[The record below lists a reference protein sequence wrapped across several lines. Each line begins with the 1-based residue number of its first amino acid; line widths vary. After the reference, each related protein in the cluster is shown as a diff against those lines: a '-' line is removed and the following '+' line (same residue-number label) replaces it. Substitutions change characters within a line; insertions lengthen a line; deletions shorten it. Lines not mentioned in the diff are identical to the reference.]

1 MYYVYAD
8 GDSIYN
14 QFDKTLTIHSPKV
27 TLELGKAGSFQFDI
41 PPTNQYY
48 NRLTQLKTIIRVE
61 LDNKTIFYGRVF
73 SITRGFNNIKK
84 VYCEGAL
91 SYLIDTL
98 QQAKSYKGKAKKL
111 FENIIDA
118 HNSMAD
124 SDKQFVIDRLEIEDT
139 DVIIPGKKDKDGN
152 YYGDKY
158 EQTIIESIAE
168 EWLTT
173 YDYINNVLIEYL
185 GGYLIYKY
193 DGGKNKI
200 SYISE
205 DSFDQE
211 IESASSKNLN
221 VPSIDYGIN
230 MLDLKEELNAEDLCT
245 VLIPLGDDGL
255 TIEKATN
262 KNQYDDIKI
271 ESVDGKG
278 IGIAHTSSVDKY
290 GKIVKSY
297 VFDNVNEANTL
308 FTNGYKYLKAHKNIP
323 ISFTVKAV
331 DMHFIN
337 KDLDSLTIGEIAKID
352 STPHNI
358 VEYLICTKIEYD
370 LEDASKNTYTFGNPK
385 QSLTE
390 RYKKNKQKERK
401 RSASSSKKSSAKAL
415 STASNVAKAYADAAV
430 ETVNENYATI
440 KNWVED
446 HYAGIEEAV
455 HFVST
460 NGEGFVRSTK
470 WVDEYG
476 ANTEEVLTWHGKY
489 AESAVSTIK
498 WANDYSAGIEDT
510 VNWKTRNAEGLAGT
524 KKWVDD
530 NSAGIEDTVSWKGK
544 NAEGLLSSKS
554 WIDNYS
560 AGIADTI
567 KWKNDNAAGLINSKS
582 WIDNY
587 SAGIA
592 DTIKWKNDN
601 AAGLINS
608 KSWIDNYS
616 AGIADTIK
624 WKNDN
629 AAGLINSKSWI
640 DNYSAGIADTIKW
653 KNDNAVGLINSKS
666 WIDNYSAGIADTIA
680 WKSTNGAGL
689 ITAKKW
695 IDDNKTSIEE
705 TVRWKNDNA
714 TGLINSKK
722 WIDNYSAG
730 IADTIKWKNDNA
742 VGLINSKSWIDN
754 YSAGIAD
761 TIAWKST
768 NGAGLITAKKWIDD
782 NKTSIEE
789 TVRWKSGADSSISGI
804 KSTADAAKAMASLFA
819 EHNGKKASIKLS
831 ADAEKAIVDIAGD
844 VFVDKLTAKRII
856 AVAFSSDNSKVK
868 IGSEAM
874 TLTANFIQ
882 IGNAG
887 AYSLIRN
894 LYVGASNS
902 DDNRV
907 LSRAQV
913 RSLAQAQAKSVI
925 DRKYILNA
933 LKDGETSLT
942 NLILSTLIDESP
954 KLNSGTQIHYD
965 RLYRTLPDFVKKII
979 DEYVTETYIS
989 NKLSKSTIVGKLSGQ
1004 TITCKNLLVEV
1015 DNKDIN
1021 IVTHVY
1027 NSMVGH
1033 KHGIPTNAITVSY
1046 VNGKFTNTNFITTN
1060 NGTKS

>member
-8 GDSIYN
+8 GDSIFN

-48 NRLTQLKTIIRVE
+48 NRLTQLKTNIRVE

-98 QQAKSYKGKAKKL
+98 QQAKSYKGKAKTL
-111 FENIIDA
+111 FENIIAA
-118 HNSMAD
+118 HNAMSD

-211 IESASSKNLN
+211 IESASSKNLT

-230 MLDLKEELNAEDLCT
+230 MLDLTEELNAEDLCT

-262 KNQYDDIKI
+262 KSQYDDIKI

-278 IGIAHTSSVDKY
+278 IGIAHKSSVDKY

-308 FTNGYKYLKAHKNIP
+308 FVNGYKYLKAHKNIP

-331 DMHFIN
+331 DMHFVN
-337 KDLDSLTIGEIAKID
+337 KDLDSLMIGEIAKID

-390 RYKKNKQKERK
+390 RYKKNKQKEK
-401 RSASSSKKSSAKAL
+401 ERSSSSSKKSSAKAL
-415 STASNVAKAYADAAV
+415 STASDIAKAYADEAL
-430 ETVNENYATI
+430 ETINENYATI

-446 HYAGIEEAV
+446 HYAGIEGAV

-498 WANDYSAGIEDT
+498 WTSDYSAGIEDA
-510 VNWKTRNAEGLAGT
+510 VNWKTRNAEGLAAT

-530 NSAGIEDTVSWKGK
+530 NSSNIEQTVQWKNGAVNSLASVTQKANANEASITSLTNWK
-544 NAEGLLSSKS
+544 NGAVNSLASVTQKANANEASITSL
-554 WIDNYS
+554 
-560 AGIADTI
+560 T
-567 KWKNDNAAGLINSKS
+567 KWKKGAVESLASVTQKANDNEA
-582 WIDNY
+582 
-587 SAGIA
+587 
-592 DTIKWKNDN
+592 
-601 AAGLINS
+601 
-608 KSWIDNYS
+608 
-616 AGIADTIK
+616 
-624 WKNDN
+624 
-629 AAGLINSKSWI
+629 
-640 DNYSAGIADTIKW
+640 
-653 KNDNAVGLINSKS
+653 
-666 WIDNYSAGIADTIA
+666 
-680 WKSTNGAGL
+680 
-689 ITAKKW
+689 
-695 IDDNKTSIEE
+695 SIEAISE
-705 TVRWKNDNA
+705 
-714 TGLINSKK
+714 
-722 WIDNYSAG
+722 
-730 IADTIKWKNDNA
+730 
-742 VGLINSKSWIDN
+742 
-754 YSAGIAD
+754 
-761 TIAWKST
+761 
-768 NGAGLITAKKWIDD
+768 
-782 NKTSIEE
+782 
-789 TVRWKSGADSSISGI
+789 WKSGADSSISGI
-804 KSTADAAKAMASLFA
+804 KTTADAANAMASLFA
-819 EHNGKKASIKLS
+819 TYNASKKTASISLS
-831 ADAEKAIVDIAGD
+831 ADSQKSLITILGDKIDARASAVFAKELTAEKIIATAFSAGD
-844 VFVDKLTAKRII
+844 YKVRITKTAMSLTNNFRQTIEE
-856 AVAFSSDNSKVK
+856 S
-868 IGSEAM
+868 
-874 TLTANFIQ
+874 AN
-882 IGNAG
+882 
-887 AYSLIRN
+887 SLIRN
-894 LYVGASNS
+894 LYVGTSVS

-907 LSRAQV
+907 LGRKAV
-913 RSLAQAQAKSVI
+913 TNLAQTQAKSVI
-925 DRKYILNA
+925 DRKYILNT
-933 LKDGETSLT
+933 LKTGETSLT
-942 NLILSTLIDESP
+942 DLIKATLYGESLNLD
-954 KLNSGTQIHYD
+954 SGTQIHYD

-979 DEYVTETYIS
+979 DEYVTEDYIS

-1004 TITCKNLLVEV
+1004 TITCKKLLVEV
-1015 DNKDIN
+1015 DSRDKDV
-1021 IVTHVY
+1021 VTHIY
-1027 NSMVGH
+1027 DSMTGH
-1033 KHGIPTNAITVSY
+1033 KHGISTNVITIKA
-1046 VNGKFTNTNFITTN
+1046 VNGRLTNTNLILTN